1 MFAYIYIGIRK
12 CLLCFSEPFFLHNH
26 GSFSPSVC
34 VRPYFT
40 LHAMSS
46 QDQFQYCPACPVVLD
61 FIFDVQYTYTLCHLV
76 VSPPPC
82 KAWASCWGTTRP
94 PSLRLLSPDV
104 VTVSYLRNLQDQ
116 ILSSHHP
123 PSQET
128 VSLVRCLLLS
138 LQAHKVDLEGVLYC
152 IALYSRALCSKSRSK
167 LSDIN

>member
-1 MFAYIYIGIRK
+1 MNQKPLCPVCMNFAHIYFAPLSLR
-12 CLLCFSEPFFLHNH
+12 LLSSLCPSVCVRVMSTSSLHVFIQFCPLW
-26 GSFSPSVC
+26 SLSPSVC
-34 VRPYFT
+34 VHSYFP
-40 LHAMSS
+40 LQAMS
-46 QDQFQYCPACPVVLD
+46 
-61 FIFDVQYTYTLCHLV
+61 VQNQ
-76 VSPPPC
+76 
-82 KAWASCWGTTRP
+82 
-94 PSLRLLSPDV
+94 SLRLLSPDV